1 MADAHMGALVE
12 FCGAAVAP
20 AKAAHLLPDE
30 AVAEGAAM
38 RWTGNS
44 LYNSLKPYC
53 LTGGYRFLCDAC
65 PHVPRRVG
73 RDPSAAATTGPTL
86 DGPPAR
92 SVQRHAPAMT
102 VWLLPGRS

>member
-1 MADAHMGALVE
+1 ME
-12 FCGAAVAP
+12 FNGAAVAP
-20 AKAAHLLPDE
+20 TKAAHLLPDE
-30 AVAEGAAM
+30 AVAEGTAI
-38 RWTGNS
+38 RWTGNG
-44 LYNSLKPYC
+44 LYNSLKPYG
-53 LTGGYRFLCDAC
+53 LTDGYRSLCDAR

-73 RDPSAAATTGPTL
+73 RDPSAAATTGRAL